1 MRYIYLAIFYLL
13 SWSIVNGQ
21 ETTSHNEFYIFK
33 NEIGINV
40 TNILGNVLSLNP
52 NNANSPYGMTYRKHL
67 NNWTFR
73 SAFNIGINNTSTDE
87 FSSGSFLTRDLNTLT
102 TDVRLGA
109 EKHLVLTKKVLFS
122 YGLDLLLGYANEK
135 SIVQEFNFGGT
146 IFENIQKTL
155 GAGIGPMLRFEY
167 KLSDRIFFST
177 ECSLYGYYSKST
189 DQLYINGSLSEDPE
203 NTNLSLKLT
212 LPQSLFINIAF

>member
-1 MRYIYLAIFYLL
+1 M
-13 SWSIVNGQ
+13 NGQ
-21 ETTSHNEFYIFK
+21 ETTSHYEFYIFK